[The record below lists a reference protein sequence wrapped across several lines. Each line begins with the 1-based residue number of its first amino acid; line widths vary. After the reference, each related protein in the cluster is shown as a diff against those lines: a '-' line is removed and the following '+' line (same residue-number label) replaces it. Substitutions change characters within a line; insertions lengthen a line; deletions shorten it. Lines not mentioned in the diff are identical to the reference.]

1 MATVPVSG
9 TELHG
14 KPCQTLPPAILSQP
28 SERHPGRVSAKS
40 PLRSPALRIP
50 LRPPFP
56 SLEQNYTKS
65 LARRFRL
72 QFCHGPPDNIPA
84 GLQPKPH
91 YAALR

>member
-1 MATVPVSG
+1 MTTVPVSG
-9 TELHG
+9 TEFHE
-14 KPCQTLPPAILSQP
+14 KPCQTLPSANLSRPSGQHSSRTPA
-28 SERHPGRVSAKS
+28 KT